1 MSSQHTIIF
10 DYYKGNMTLVLEGK
24 MTLKEMFGTYAK
36 KLGLS
41 EKKISNYI
49 FLAEGK
55 KLETSSIE
63 SLTDSLNKN
72 TTILVY
78 DDEIMNYLSENET
91 IGNINNKQYE
101 KRNCEKWER
110 DILDTFQDMAIL
122 GYLTKKLLL
131 NTLLVKSNSLMLIDE
146 AIQNK
151 DPHIFIL
158 GILGK
163 FLDNLNIMT
172 MIDRIPYT
180 LNEKYK
186 NLSNT
191 VLQFIFNGLIFKK
204 KHYLSF
210 NLSKQKTQELLES
223 EKKKNNFNENI
234 KKALKELYGII
245 DKDIVITSPFTD
257 KYYLIIILLKDEK
270 ITLTKE
276 SLMSKFKY
284 IPDLCTLEEVN
295 QENIIEGI
303 ILNRCMLDPR
313 GDSKDG
319 EWGYYEKRGGE
330 DYIPPE
336 GWDRYGLNVSDK
348 YDNGNNDWLMY
359 DNRKGEWCVAY
370 SWLSYDNENDFNQKY
385 ENNNDIKHSGQ
396 KVGKGIYCTQNPEI
410 MEELTE
416 AVYIKGEKYK
426 LGLMLRVNPVKI
438 RCPENNDELWVVEG
452 QTDEIRPYGLL
463 IKKIE

>member
-78 DDEIMNYLSENET
+78 DDEIMNYLSEDET
-91 IGNINNKQYE
+91 IGNINNRQYE
-101 KRNCEKWER
+101 KRNCEKWEG
-110 DILDTFQDMAIL
+110 DILDTLKDMAIL

-234 KKALKELYGII
+234 KKALKELYGIF
-245 DKDIVITSPFTD
+245 PF
-257 KYYLIIILLKDEK
+257 LK
-270 ITLTKE
+270 
-276 SLMSKFKY
+276 
-284 IPDLCTLEEVN
+284 V
-295 QENIIEGI
+295 
-303 ILNRCMLDPR
+303 
-313 GDSKDG
+313 
-319 EWGYYEKRGGE
+319 
-330 DYIPPE
+330 
-336 GWDRYGLNVSDK
+336 
-348 YDNGNNDWLMY
+348 
-359 DNRKGEWCVAY
+359 
-370 SWLSYDNENDFNQKY
+370 
-385 ENNNDIKHSGQ
+385 
-396 KVGKGIYCTQNPEI
+396 
-410 MEELTE
+410 
-416 AVYIKGEKYK
+416 
-426 LGLMLRVNPVKI
+426 
-438 RCPENNDELWVVEG
+438 
-452 QTDEIRPYGLL
+452 
-463 IKKIE
+463 

>member
-1 MSSQHTIIF
+1 MSSQYIIKF
-10 DYYKGNMTLVLEGK
+10 DYIKGNTTLVLDGK
-24 MTLKEMFGTYAK
+24 MTLKEMFGSYAK
-36 KLGLS
+36 KLGVP
-41 EKKISNYI
+41 EKKINNYI
-49 FLAEGK
+49 FLAQGK
-55 KLETSSIE
+55 RLETSSIE
-63 SLTDSLNKN
+63 SLTDSLNQN

-78 DDEIMNYLSENET
+78 DYEMFNEFSEDET
-91 IGNINNKQYE
+91 ISNISNKQY
-101 KRNCEKWER
+101 KNRNCEKWEGG
-110 DILDTFQDMAIL
+110 ILEILQDMGIL

-131 NTLLVKSNSLMLIDE
+131 NTLLIKSNSLMLIYE

-158 GILGK
+158 GILAK
-163 FLDNLNIMT
+163 YLDNLNIMT

-180 LNEKYK
+180 SNEKYK
-186 NLSNT
+186 KLSNT

-210 NLSKQKTQELLES
+210 NLSKQKIQELLES

-245 DKDIVITSPFTD
+245 DKDIAITNPFTD

-276 SLMSKFKY
+276 SLMSKFKN
-284 IPDLCTLEEVN
+284 IPDLCTLKEVN

-303 ILNRCMLDPR
+303 ILNRCMLDPS
-313 GDSKDG
+313 GDNKDG
-319 EWGYYEKRGGE
+319 GWGYYEKRGGE
-330 DYIPPE
+330 DYLPPE
-336 GWDRYGLNVSDK
+336 GWDRYGLNVVDK
-348 YDNGNNDWLMY
+348 YDNGNNDWLMH

-385 ENNNDIKHSGQ
+385 ENDNDIKHSGQ

-426 LGLMLRVNPVKI
+426 LGLMLRVNPAKI
-438 RCPENNDELWVVEG
+438 RCPENNEELWVVEG

>member
-1 MSSQHTIIF
+1 MSAQYIIKF
-10 DYYKGNMTLVLEGK
+10 DYIKGNTTLVLDGK
-24 MTLKEMFGTYAK
+24 MTLKEMFGSYAK
-36 KLGLS
+36 KLGVP
-41 EKKISNYI
+41 EKKINNYI
-49 FLAEGK
+49 FLAQGK
-55 KLETSSIE
+55 RLETSSIE
-63 SLTDSLNKN
+63 SLTNSLNQN

-78 DDEIMNYLSENET
+78 DYEMFNEFSEDET
-91 IGNINNKQYE
+91 ISNISNKQY
-101 KRNCEKWER
+101 KNRNCEKWEGG
-110 DILDTFQDMAIL
+110 ILEILQDMGIL

-131 NTLLVKSNSLMLIDE
+131 NTLLIKSNSLMQIDE

-158 GILGK
+158 GILAK
-163 FLDNLNIMT
+163 YLDNLNLMT

-180 LNEKYK
+180 SNEKYK
-186 NLSNT
+186 KLSNT

-210 NLSKQKTQELLES
+210 NLSKQKIQELLES

-245 DKDIVITSPFTD
+245 DKDIAITNPFTD

-284 IPDLCTLEEVN
+284 IPDLCTLKEVN

-303 ILNRCMLDPR
+303 ILNRCMLDPS
-313 GDSKDG
+313 GDNKDG
-319 EWGYYEKRGGE
+319 GWGYYEKRGGE
-330 DYIPPE
+330 DYLPPE
-336 GWDRYGLNVSDK
+336 GWDRYGLNVVDK
-348 YDNGNNDWLMY
+348 YDNGNNDWLMH

-385 ENNNDIKHSGQ
+385 ENDNDIKHSGQ

-426 LGLMLRVNPVKI
+426 LGLMLRVNPAKI
-438 RCPENNDELWVVEG
+438 RCPENNEELWVVEG

>member
-1 MSSQHTIIF
+1 MSSQYIIKF
-10 DYYKGNMTLVLEGK
+10 DYCKGNTTLVLDGK
-24 MTLKEMFGTYAK
+24 MTLKEMFGSYAK
-36 KLGLS
+36 KLGVP
-41 EKKISNYI
+41 EKKITNYI
-49 FLAEGK
+49 FLAQGK
-55 KLETSSIE
+55 RLETSSIE
-63 SLTDSLNKN
+63 SLTNSLNQN

-78 DDEIMNYLSENET
+78 DYEMFNEFSENET
-91 IGNINNKQYE
+91 ISNISNKQY
-101 KRNCEKWER
+101 KNRNCEKWEGG
-110 DILDTFQDMAIL
+110 ILEILQDMGIL

-131 NTLLVKSNSLMLIDE
+131 NTLLIKSNSLMLIYE

-158 GILGK
+158 GILAK
-163 FLDNLNIMT
+163 YLDNLNIMT

-180 LNEKYK
+180 SNEKYK
-186 NLSNT
+186 KLSNT

-210 NLSKQKTQELLES
+210 NLSKQKIQELLES

-245 DKDIVITSPFTD
+245 DKDIAITNPFTD

-276 SLMSKFKY
+276 SLMSKFKN

-303 ILNRCMLDPR
+303 ILNRCMLDPS
-313 GDSKDG
+313 GDNKDG
-319 EWGYYEKRGGE
+319 GWGYYEKRGGE
-330 DYIPPE
+330 DYLPPE
-336 GWDRYGLNVSDK
+336 GWDRYGLNVVDK
-348 YDNGNNDWLMY
+348 YDNGNNDWLMH

-385 ENNNDIKHSGQ
+385 ENDNDIKHSGQ

-438 RCPENNDELWVVEG
+438 RCPENNEELWVVEG